1 MPKSRSCL
9 GKFVSPGKPGEG
21 CISRRRWWSIST
33 ELSPSRP
40 LAEVRADE
48 AADLVRRAVT
58 LHRSGE
64 LAEAVKFYR
73 RALRRSES
81 KEPNLDQTHL
91 IVAMGH
97 ALAGQGRLDEAER
110 AMRSAAEHDPNNAV
124 AHANH
129 AVVLRSL
136 GRLDDAERV
145 CRAAL
150 AIDTDYIPALHSL
163 GTILSVQRRAA
174 EAEAAFVRVLTLD
187 PRHIQSMINLAA
199 LCSMSDRFDEAEA
212 LLERAILVAPHS
224 AEAHVNLGILRSDV
238 GQTAGAIFAL
248 RKAVEID
255 PNNVE
260 AWYALSAA
268 GALELGRADA
278 ERLVRLADSGR
289 LGEDQRIKLYFVLAL
304 AAERHG
310 KMARAFSDFQQGN
323 SLRKASLERVGKGFD
338 PAGHAALIDGLI
350 HDFPVGFAV
359 DAAAPADRGPIF
371 VVGLPR
377 SGTTLI
383 EQILGA
389 HPDARGIGERDDI
402 SLLAEAVTACDG
414 PALAR
419 TYLDE
424 VMARAKGARMVID
437 KTPFNFLHLG
447 TIARLLP
454 GARIIHCRRD
464 LHDVGLSCFTQN
476 FVLPHAWSCDL
487 DHIGGYIADYLRLMA
502 HWRATLPAGTMIEVD
517 YEALVADPEA
527 QARRLT
533 DFVGLDWDAA
543 CLDFHKAKGI
553 VRSASK
559 WQVRKPIYASSV
571 GRWRAY
577 RQFLGPLLDHLR

>member
-1 MPKSRSCL
+1 MR
-9 GKFVSPGKPGEG
+9 
-21 CISRRRWWSIST
+21 
-33 ELSPSRP
+33 
-40 LAEVRADE
+40 AEE

-58 LHRSGE
+58 LHRSGD
-64 LAEAVKFYR
+64 LAEAVKYYR
-73 RALRRSES
+73 RALRRSDAAAHGLR
-81 KEPNLDQTHL
+81 NTDQTEV

-110 AMRSAAEHDPNNAV
+110 AMGMAAEQDPKNAV

-150 AIDTDYIPALHSL
+150 AIDADYISALHSL
-163 GTILSVQRRAA
+163 GTILAVRRRAA

-187 PRHIQSMINLAA
+187 PRNVQSMINLAA
-199 LCSMSDRFDEAEA
+199 LCSVSDRFDEAEA
-212 LLERAILVAPHS
+212 LLERAISVAPRS
-224 AEAHVNLGILRSDV
+224 AEAHVNLGMLRSDV
-238 GQTAGAIFAL
+238 GQTAGAIAAL
-248 RKAVEID
+248 RTAIEID

-268 GALELGRADA
+268 GALELGRSDA
-278 ERLVRLADSGR
+278 ERLVRLSDSGR
-289 LGEDQRIKLYFVLAL
+289 LSDDQRTKLYFVLAL

-310 KMARAFSDFQQGN
+310 KIPRAFSDFQQAN
-323 SLRKASLERVGKGFD
+323 ALRKAALERAGQGFD
-338 PAGHAALIDGLI
+338 PVRHAAMIDGLI
-350 HDFPVGFAV
+350 RDFPPTIQA
-359 DAAAPADRGPIF
+359 DAAAPIDRGPVF

-389 HPDARGIGERDDI
+389 HPEVRGIGERDDI
-402 SLLAEAVTACDG
+402 SLLAEAARTGDG

-419 TYLDE
+419 GYLDRA
-424 VMARAKGARMVID
+424 MALAKGARLVVD

-487 DHIGGYIADYLRLMA
+487 DHIGAYIADYRRLMA
-502 HWRATLPAGTMIEVD
+502 HWRGALPAGAMIEVD

-527 QARRLT
+527 QSKRMT
-533 DFVGLDWDAA
+533 DFLGLDWNPA
-543 CLDFHKAKGI
+543 CLDFHKAKGV